1 MLADRGRW
9 RASVSAGAQVPQLTG
24 GSSGL
29 SIVLGR
35 GVPPDANLNVSAY
48 VADAP
53 TPLPVLRAGNT
64 ALNSSDPRSAV
75 LGNDVVPVR
84 LAGQGRSLPE
94 IRTGLL
100 ADLEYADRLASR
112 PQEPTMQVW
121 LAASAPAGI
130 EADLTAAG
138 LTVLS
143 HTSIDDRRSAL
154 ESHGSAAAL
163 RFMLA
168 VAVVALGLVLLS
180 FAVAAAAELR
190 PWAADLGALRRQ
202 GLAGQLVR
210 RAATLGYL
218 AAAAVAVGLG
228 LLTGLALWLT
238 LPAAVPIFA
247 DGWSD
252 VDIPGASPVLA
263 AGLATTVAVLFG
275 AVAVAAAGALV
286 ARTAHRIGEV
296 PWSD

>member
-1 MLADRGRW
+1 
-9 RASVSAGAQVPQLTG
+9 
-24 GSSGL
+24 
-29 SIVLGR
+29 
-35 GVPPDANLNVSAY
+35 

-53 TPLPVLRAGNT
+53 TPLPVLRAGST
-64 ALNSSDPRSAV
+64 PLSASDPRTAV
-75 LGNDVVPVR
+75 LGNDVLPVR

-94 IRTGLL
+94 IRDGLL

-112 PQEPTMQVW
+112 PQQPTMQVW
-121 LAASAPAGI
+121 LAGTAPAGI

-143 HTSIDDRRSAL
+143 RTSIDERRAAL
-154 ESHGSAAAL
+154 DSRGSAAAL

-190 PWAADLGALRRQ
+190 PWAADLLALRRQ
-202 GLAGQLVR
+202 GLAGRVVR

-218 AAAAVAVGLG
+218 AAATVAVGLG
-228 LLTGLALWLT
+228 LLTGLVLHLT

-252 VDIPGASPVLA
+252 VDTPGASLVLA
-263 AGLATTVAVLFG
+263 AGMAITVAGLFG

-286 ARTAHRIGEV
+286 ARTRHRIGEM